1 MQSRTPLYD
10 SLDDARLSLANE
22 PAYGIKV
29 VSTLNE
35 LMQVTAIRSAV
46 FVGEQVCPYDE
57 EFDGNDLCA
66 THLIGY
72 RGKEPIACLRIRWV
86 AEFAKLERL
95 AVRHEFRNS
104 RMSFQIVRAAIELI
118 RKKGYAKVL
127 GQSQDR
133 LLKWWCFF
141 GFRPVPKRKE
151 LIFSDFSYT
160 EIVMDIEPDPEAI
173 TIETDPY
180 VVIRPE
186 GRWHR
191 VGVLEESASRPAT
204 SPLRPMAPAPS
215 PAAAAA

>member
-1 MQSRTPLYD
+1 MDADIPLYD
-10 SLDDARLSLANE
+10 SLEDARGSRQNE
-22 PAYGIKV
+22 PADGIKV
-29 VSTLNE
+29 VSELSE
-35 LMQVTAIRSAV
+35 LMQIVAIRAAV
-46 FVGEQVCPYDE
+46 FVGEQVCPYEE

-72 RGKEPIACLRIRWV
+72 RGNEPIACLRIRWF
-86 AEFAKLERL
+86 ANFAKLERL

-104 RMSFQIVRAAIELI
+104 RMSFKIVRAAIDLI
-118 RKKGYAKVL
+118 RKKGYSKVL

-151 LIFSDFSYT
+151 LVFSDFSYT
-160 EIVMDIEPDPEAI
+160 EIVMDIEPDPDAI
-173 TIETDPY
+173 TIDTDPY

-191 VGVLEESASRPAT
+191 IGVLEESAGRPVT
-204 SPLRPMAPAPS
+204 SPLRLMPAAA